1 MLTASL
7 SPHVTKATPLWTLPQ
22 GYSLAETTP
31 SSCLETIYSGSSC
44 LALAFLN
51 KTTEKSNNHMPT
63 IMSLSGEMQEENIV
77 TSALPSL
84 QLYNDGSKAAQVLL
98 KAASY
103 LKIVSLEEEMYAGQP
118 KLSWFNHSES
128 LDEPATK
135 KVRVNGMCHTSPAEE
150 NKFTTED
157 KLLSYSHSFGIP
169 CVLTCLQSSPK
180 DQTAPVV
187 ILPGNHT
194 TQKQSQF
201 TGPQSSSET
210 LSSKRQR
217 KRKHSQ
223 TSTLT
228 TLTSSLTSLAHNS
241 VSTLGG
247 MVKTAINVT
256 TMGLISIED
265 TKDELNLMG
274 ERIED
279 QIYHDQQQ
287 SRIHW
292 DDCHQLVFPSY
303 YYQSH
308 PSNHV
313 TGNGDMHQGKAF
325 QHAIPFAMQK
335 FYSDASSI
343 ASPCVSKL
351 PSESSAPKNS
361 TLMETNNH
369 ANPCDTH
376 ENGHTLSRELD
387 SLDLVLTPPTS
398 YYPLV
403 LMQSFAGGW
412 TLTQPLCYATGVS
425 MREFLGAQGLAW
437 LLVS

>member
-1 MLTASL
+1 MFTQGAWLFNSSARSLWSVVIWRWQPSCCQSRSCGLYRWIISCRTGYSIVHMHDLFWLNREGRLLTPVIRWHSTEWGLLRLFMSLIILYWFLLLLQVLSVLTASL

-194 TQKQSQF
+194 TQKQSQNRWF
-201 TGPQSSSET
+201 
-210 LSSKRQR
+210 LSS
-217 KRKHSQ
+217 
-223 TSTLT
+223 
-228 TLTSSLTSLAHNS
+228 
-241 VSTLGG
+241 
-247 MVKTAINVT
+247 
-256 TMGLISIED
+256 
-265 TKDELNLMG
+265 
-274 ERIED
+274 
-279 QIYHDQQQ
+279 
-287 SRIHW
+287 
-292 DDCHQLVFPSY
+292 C
-303 YYQSH
+303 
-308 PSNHV
+308 
-313 TGNGDMHQGKAF
+313 
-325 QHAIPFAMQK
+325 
-335 FYSDASSI
+335 
-343 ASPCVSKL
+343 
-351 PSESSAPKNS
+351 
-361 TLMETNNH
+361 
-369 ANPCDTH
+369 
-376 ENGHTLSRELD
+376 
-387 SLDLVLTPPTS
+387 
-398 YYPLV
+398 
-403 LMQSFAGGW
+403 
-412 TLTQPLCYATGVS
+412 
-425 MREFLGAQGLAW
+425 
-437 LLVS
+437 